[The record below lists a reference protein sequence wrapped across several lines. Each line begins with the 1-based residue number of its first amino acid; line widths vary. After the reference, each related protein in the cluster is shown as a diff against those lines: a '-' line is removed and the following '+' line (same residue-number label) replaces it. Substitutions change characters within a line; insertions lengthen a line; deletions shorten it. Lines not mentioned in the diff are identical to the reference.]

1 MLKINVTFFI
11 ANEVSIIL
19 LFSSFFKKSCNF
31 LRKRQKT
38 VSGAQVSF
46 EGKEASGDENECNLF
61 YGK

>member
-1 MLKINVTFFI
+1 MTK
-11 ANEVSIIL
+11 NEVLNIL
-19 LFSSFFKKSCNF
+19 LFNNFFQEMCNF

-46 EGKEASGDENECNLF
+46 EGKEASGDEDEYNLFF